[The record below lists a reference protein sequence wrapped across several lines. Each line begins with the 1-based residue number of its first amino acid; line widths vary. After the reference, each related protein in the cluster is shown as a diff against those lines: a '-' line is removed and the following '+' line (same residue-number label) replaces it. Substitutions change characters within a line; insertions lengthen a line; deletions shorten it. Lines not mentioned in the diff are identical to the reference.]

1 MTSDSRKVNNH
12 VSVNIKTFSLL
23 TRLIANDQCEQ
34 RTAFFMRQT
43 LSLILP
49 ISRM

>member
-1 MTSDSRKVNNH
+1 MTDRSREANNH
-12 VSVNIKTFSLL
+12 ASMNRKPFLL
-23 TRLIANDQCEQ
+23 PARLIANDQCEQ
-34 RTAFFMRQT
+34 RTAFFMRKT